1 MNEKNTVAPATC
13 GCRKAKNDIILILAL
28 LAIVAAVGA
37 FVLLFRSEGE
47 AVVVSVDGVQYG
59 EYSLFEDRSVEIRI
73 GDNLNYLI
81 IKEGKAYMEQA
92 SCPDGICVSHRPVS
106 REGESIV
113 CLPNKV
119 VVTVKNG
126 GNDSTDTV
134 G

>member
-92 SCPDGICVSHRPVS
+92 SCPDGPAS
-106 REGESIV
+106 RRKLAGLV
-113 CLPNKV
+113 LFL
-119 VVTVKNG
+119 
-126 GNDSTDTV
+126 STSWETSPMKTRR
-134 G
+134 GLN